1 MENEIMSVRDVD
13 WDTLTFKMI
22 ETKYGEMLSYH
33 IPKFHEQY
41 AKLEVHPI
49 INQTL
54 ETKQYDIFI
63 DIGAYVGLFTVMG
76 SFNCKK
82 VIAYEAAPFIFG
94 ILLYNTKYLKN
105 VECRY
110 AWVGNKESIPQIE
123 RGLYMVKRRSSI
135 EWGSTE
141 YNIPVVELDNE
152 ILPLVNSDN
161 RILIKMDIEGNEYKA
176 LKGCTLLIDKP
187 QVHWIIE
194 IHEIKKLNLNI
205 NEILKYFKNRDVHI
219 IGNEFIYV
227 KGIK

>member
-1 MENEIMSVRDVD
+1 MSVRDVN
-13 WDTLTFKMI
+13 WGTLTFKMI

-63 DIGAYVGLFTVMG
+63 DIGAYVGLFTIIG

-82 VIAYEAAPFIFG
+82 VIAYEVAPFIFG
-94 ILLYNTKYLKN
+94 ILLYNTRSLKN

-110 AWVGNKESIPQIE
+110 AWVGNKKSIPKID
-123 RGLYMVKRRSSI
+123 RGLYMVRRWSSI
-135 EWGSTE
+135 E
-141 YNIPVVELDNE
+141 YNIPVVELDQE
-152 ILPLVNSDN
+152 ILPLVDENKK
-161 RILIKMDIEGNEYKA
+161 ILIKMDIEGNEYEA
-176 LKGCTLLIDKP
+176 LKACILLIDKP

-194 IHEIKKLNLNI
+194 IHEIKKLNLNRDK
-205 NEILKYFKNRDVHI
+205 ILKYFKNRDVHI